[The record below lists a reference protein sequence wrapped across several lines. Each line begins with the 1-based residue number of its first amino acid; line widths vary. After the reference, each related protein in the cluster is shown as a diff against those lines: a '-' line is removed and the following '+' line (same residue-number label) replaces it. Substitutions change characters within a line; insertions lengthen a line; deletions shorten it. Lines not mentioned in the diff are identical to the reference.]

1 MSPEVMVMGKKIE
14 ILRFRVDASLFTA
27 VQRCSQQSSL
37 SLSEFL
43 RQSII
48 HELASQYRE
57 ASGAAIGADPPGIA
71 SQHEGHD
78 RRRLCAE
85 MISSMLLEGQQAHA
99 DPEQR
104 RTRGRR
110 VAKLIEIILRL
121 LVNPAEADDQMSS
134 IDAAQADRHPAK
146 LNAPDLA
153 SGSVLSRD
161 SVVKLEVVTG
171 RKR

>member
-1 MSPEVMVMGKKIE
+1 
-14 ILRFRVDASLFTA
+14 
-27 VQRCSQQSSL
+27 
-37 SLSEFL
+37 
-43 RQSII
+43 
-48 HELASQYRE
+48 
-57 ASGAAIGADPPGIA
+57 
-71 SQHEGHD
+71 
-78 RRRLCAE
+78 